1 MKTANEIKKRA
12 GEEQQNERMKMVNWA
27 FGIIGEAS
35 EAMYERADPLEQVL
49 NVPQIDAYK
58 FLQALK
64 QPEVKA
70 CLEENGFRIIEP
82 DLNDTYLEF
91 YLHLKDN

>member
-12 GEEQQNERMKMVNWA
+12 GEEQKTERMKMVNWA
-27 FGIIGEAS
+27 FGIIEEAS
-35 EAMYERADPLEQVL
+35 EAMYKRADPLEQVL
-49 NVPQIDAYK
+49 NVSQIDAYK

-64 QPEVKA
+64 QPEVKV
-70 CLEENGFRIIEP
+70 CLEENGFRVIEP
-82 DLNDTYLEF
+82 DLNDAYLEF